1 MDLSASVIYR
11 PDIDDAATLLQRV
24 RGMLSASAPLPD
36 RLLLSHESRTPAMQ
50 RAHALLKA
58 VFYAA
63 LAFIPVLTIA
73 AVFRAL
79 GVERQPL
86 GGIAAAIVL
95 GVAMNIFIKEMC
107 DRTLA
112 WDETKWLDF
121 TDRVWRSHKQYAHRS
136 MPVESSAIPFASL
149 VLVFHYGSIQ
159 EGIHSDL
166 ELCQFDDLGK
176 YFSAPSECTQK
187 VFYSDNEP
195 EVRNVAIK
203 LAERWGI
210 DCWYYAEPSAG
221 GLQRTFPP

>member
-1 MDLSASVIYR
+1 
-11 PDIDDAATLLQRV
+11 
-24 RGMLSASAPLPD
+24 
-36 RLLLSHESRTPAMQ
+36 MQ
-50 RAHALLKA
+50 RAHALFKA
-58 VFYAA
+58 VFYGA

-73 AVFRAL
+73 ALLRAL
-79 GVERQPL
+79 GVERQLL

-95 GVAMNIFIKEMC
+95 GVAMHIFINEVC
-107 DRTLA
+107 DRKWA

-121 TDRVWRSHKQYAHRS
+121 TDRVWRSHKQYAHGS

-176 YFSAPSECTQK
+176 YFSVRSECTQK
-187 VFYSDNEP
+187 VFYSDSEQ
-195 EVRNVAIK
+195 EVRNVALK

-210 DCWYYAEPSAG
+210 DCWYYAEPSDG
-221 GLQRTFPP
+221 GLQRICLP